1 MGESAPLIDLV
12 RRTNLLVSLSSLEG
26 VDKVWRLGA
35 DAVTLDLR
43 DVTTEALSQQARKWI
58 RISIGFAAYG
68 GAEVFIA
75 LGKNDVERHLEAGIW
90 PGIAGIVL
98 YDVNSAEDVG
108 RWLPALESMEVNRG
122 LGKGS
127 LELIPVLESASG
139 VWNVREI
146 VKASRRVR
154 QVLLDEGALCEDI
167 GVVPQEEIDA
177 LVYARGRVVVESI
190 AAGVQPLDLPHPVG
204 TLSPK
209 LTEEEIQEEGVRAR
223 NLGFKGALFSEQDWV
238 APLNASFGPTEE
250 QVAYYTEVRRVFAE
264 GVARGTAAVPFQGRM
279 IDVPVDEWA
288 KDVLRRADRCRER
301 DRQKREAVEKGM
313 AGG

>member
-1 MGESAPLIDLV
+1 MAESAPLIDLV
-12 RRTNLLVSLSSLEG
+12 RRTNLLVSLNSLEG
-26 VDKVWRLGA
+26 VDRVWRLGA

-98 YDVNSAEDVG
+98 YDVNSAEDMG

-139 VWNVREI
+139 VWNVRGT
-146 VKASRRVR
+146 VKASGRVR
-154 QVLLDEGALCEDI
+154 QVLLEEGALCEDI
-167 GVVPQEEIDA
+167 GIVPQEEIDA
-177 LVYARGRVVVESI
+177 LMYARGRVVVEAI
-190 AAGVQPLDLPHPVG
+190 AAGVQPLDLPHPVS

-223 NLGFKGALFSEQDWV
+223 NLGFKGALFSEQDWA
-238 APLNASFGPTEE
+238 APLNAAFSPTDE
-250 QVAYYTEVRRVFAE
+250 QVAYYTEVRRVFGE
-264 GVARGTAAVPFQGRM
+264 GVARGTAAVPFEGRM
-279 IDVPVDEWA
+279 VDVPVDEWA

-313 AGG
+313 TGG

>member
-1 MGESAPLIDLV
+1 MSEAASLLDLV

-26 VDKVWRLGA
+26 VDRVWRLGA

-43 DVTTEALSQQARKWI
+43 EVTTEALSQQARKWI

-75 LGKNDVERHLEAGIW
+75 LGKDDVDRHLEAGVW

-98 YDVNSAEDVG
+98 YDVDSAEDVG

-139 VWNVREI
+139 VWNVRGI
-146 VKASRRVR
+146 VKANDRIR
-154 QVLLDEGALCEDI
+154 QVVLDEDALCEDI
-167 GVVPQEEIDA
+167 GIVPQEDIDA
-177 LVYARGRVVVESI
+177 LVYARGRVVVEAI
-190 AAGVQPLDLPHPVG
+190 AAGVQPLDLPHPVS
-204 TLSPK
+204 TLSPT
-209 LTEEEIQEEGVRAR
+209 LSEGDIREEGVRAC
-223 NLGFKGALFSEQDWV
+223 NLGFKGALFPQQGWV
-238 APLNASFGPTEE
+238 ASLNAAFSPTEE

-264 GVARGTAAVPFQGRM
+264 GVVRGTAAVPFQGRM

-301 DRQKREAVEKGM
+301 DRQKREAMERSGC
-313 AGG
+313 